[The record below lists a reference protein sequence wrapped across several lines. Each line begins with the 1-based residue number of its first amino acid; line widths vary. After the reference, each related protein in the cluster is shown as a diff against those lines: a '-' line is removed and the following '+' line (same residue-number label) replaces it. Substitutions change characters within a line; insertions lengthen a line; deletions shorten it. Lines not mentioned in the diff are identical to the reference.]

1 MVKDKGYR
9 LLSVFLLALLLFNF
23 PLIRLFSGQKLLYGF
38 PSLYLYIFG
47 AWLLVILLTIR
58 IVEASGKDSQR

>member
-1 MVKDKGYR
+1 MDKDKGYR
-9 LLSVFLLALLLFNF
+9 LLSIFLLALLLFNF
-23 PLIRLFSGQKLLYGF
+23 PLIRLFSGRNLLYGF

-58 IVEASGKDSQR
+58 IVESRGQKNS